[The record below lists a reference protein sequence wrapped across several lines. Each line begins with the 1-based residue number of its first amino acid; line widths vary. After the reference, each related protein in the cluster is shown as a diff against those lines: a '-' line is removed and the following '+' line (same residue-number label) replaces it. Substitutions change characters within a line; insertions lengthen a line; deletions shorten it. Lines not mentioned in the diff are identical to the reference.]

1 MGLAGQGGISW
12 ELWGDL
18 GQLSRMT
25 GARLLVGVLVAH
37 RANGTRGG
45 RNGESSEGSPGVG
58 RTEVSTCVP
67 GTTDFS
73 STRATAG
80 PVTRAHVASSI
91 GSHLSP
97 ALTGDSRPP
106 FSLLY
111 QNTVLPPLR
120 NGSTKAVCTAALQRP
135 HAYEL

>member
-45 RNGESSEGSPGVG
+45 RNGDG
-58 RTEVSTCVP
+58 
-67 GTTDFS
+67 
-73 STRATAG
+73 
-80 PVTRAHVASSI
+80 
-91 GSHLSP
+91 
-97 ALTGDSRPP
+97 RPP

>member
-58 RTEVSTCVP
+58 RCLLVCL
-67 GTTDFS
+67 
-73 STRATAG
+73 G
-80 PVTRAHVASSI
+80 PQV
-91 GSHLSP
+91 SP
-97 ALTGDSRPP
+97 ALEQQ
-106 FSLLY
+106 L
-111 QNTVLPPLR
+111 VL
-120 NGSTKAVCTAALQRP
+120 
-135 HAYEL
+135 